1 MSVIKKINE
10 LSQSE
15 FVKIFANIFENASWI
30 AEKLYFKKPFESFE
44 NLRLNMLKIFKSVF
58 LNVLVIIRLSFI

>member
-1 MSVIKKINE
+1 MSVIKKINK

-30 AEKLYFKKPFESFE
+30 AENTYNNRPFKDFEDLSQIMI
-44 NLRLNMLKIFKSVF
+44 NL
-58 LNVLVIIRLSFI
+58 

>member
-10 LSQSE
+10 LPQSE

-30 AEKLYFKKPFESFE
+30 AKDTYNSRPFKDFEDFE
-44 NLRLNMLKIFKSVF
+44 YVKKFSH
-58 LNVLVIIRLSFI
+58 